1 MESKDE
7 AGPGLK
13 ILKGRA
19 RVGREFPDAT
29 MHGKHWRASMNLERS
44 QLNGPGWSLLRFEG
58 VPSLCGMDI
67 CGVSVPQHRRNFFGV
82 HAIPTQ
88 IVATILETPFLI
100 CFKGRFPTNASI
112 PHT

>member
-29 MHGKHWRASMNLERS
+29 MHGKHRRASM
-44 QLNGPGWSLLRFEG
+44 
-58 VPSLCGMDI
+58 
-67 CGVSVPQHRRNFFGV
+67 
-82 HAIPTQ
+82 
-88 IVATILETPFLI
+88 
-100 CFKGRFPTNASI
+100 NASI